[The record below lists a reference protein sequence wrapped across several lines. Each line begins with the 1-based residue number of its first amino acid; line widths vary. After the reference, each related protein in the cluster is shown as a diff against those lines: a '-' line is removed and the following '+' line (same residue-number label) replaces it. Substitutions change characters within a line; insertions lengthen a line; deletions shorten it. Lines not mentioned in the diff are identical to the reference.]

1 MTIQT
6 ITPEDLLRV
15 SFKRKW
21 WILASMVLCVALG
34 YVAWKFFPKTFKSTV
49 VMTIDNPRIAKEY
62 VKGLSQGPEGRY
74 NEDPTG
80 VVMQQIAMGLTNKSI
95 LVPVLETL
103 KPYPDAETV
112 SPDQLMKRLRKAVT
126 FGKPKDGVGVAV
138 SYVNP
143 DPFMAQAVAALLATK
158 LHEDSLKR
166 REGIVETTTQF
177 LSIELERVKGELD
190 AKERAISDFKRIH
203 MGELPQQMEANLR
216 TIDRLQTDLTN
227 SSEALN
233 KKEEQLAGLEKSIKE
248 ASDLGPAVIVPFA
261 REGRGGDARP
271 IDLQAIRLR
280 ELKQKLN
287 ELLGTYKDNYPDA
300 VYLKEE
306 IRRLESAPHGDVSQP
321 TVAEPAAGKV
331 GGNGGVAHRP
341 TDPYVRELMK
351 ERSEVKS
358 EISFL
363 KEKHAHVS
371 RQINE
376 LEARIQRMPITEQG
390 LAVLLRDYE
399 NMQKGY
405 QSLLDKRTNARILE
419 NYENRQ
425 FGEQYRIIEP
435 ANYPEVQE
443 PPTLLHFLLGGL
455 AVGCLLGFG
464 SATGMEM
471 MKIGFRRPEEAED
484 YLGLPVIASI
494 PSFSSAMSGI
504 GMVQS
509 RALLAG
515 PAMPIG
521 AVGDA
526 PSYLGLPKRGARFT
540 YSKRGALNS
549 GGGLPPKFHLIAKWG
564 PASLMVEQYRVA
576 ATRLILMTTET
587 KNVVTLVTSSVM
599 GEGKTT
605 TAVNLAYILAHD
617 LGKST
622 LLIDCDFKRPMVHE
636 YMEFSAGPGLG
647 DVLHGSEILEN
658 CIRQCDGVPLWV
670 LSSGSP
676 AVRPV
681 GLSGIQY
688 VKKILPELKTRY
700 DYVILDGPPVMP
712 LADVNILS
720 GMADMMTFVVRASGT
735 SQDVA
740 KKALGTIGEIPGAA
754 AIILTQVEMEYAPYF
769 TYAAAY
775 ISEGSQ
781 MRPQQSS
788 SNTHAGG
795 IA

>member
-1 MTIQT
+1 
-6 ITPEDLLRV
+6 
-15 SFKRKW
+15 
-21 WILASMVLCVALG
+21 
-34 YVAWKFFPKTFKSTV
+34 
-49 VMTIDNPRIAKEY
+49 
-62 VKGLSQGPEGRY
+62 
-74 NEDPTG
+74 
-80 VVMQQIAMGLTNKSI
+80 
-95 LVPVLETL
+95 
-103 KPYPDAETV
+103 
-112 SPDQLMKRLRKAVT
+112 
-126 FGKPKDGVGVAV
+126 
-138 SYVNP
+138 
-143 DPFMAQAVAALLATK
+143 
-158 LHEDSLKR
+158 
-166 REGIVETTTQF
+166 
-177 LSIELERVKGELD
+177 
-190 AKERAISDFKRIH
+190 
-203 MGELPQQMEANLR
+203 
-216 TIDRLQTDLTN
+216 
-227 SSEALN
+227 LN
-233 KKEEQLAGLEKSIKE
+233 KREERLAGLEKSIKE
-248 ASDLGPAVIVPFA
+248 SSDLGQAGIVPLA
-261 REGRGGDARP
+261 REGRGGDAKDAKQS
-271 IDLQAIRLR
+271 DLQALRLR

-331 GGNGGVAHRP
+331 GNNGGIAHRS
-341 TDPYVRELMK
+341 TDPYVRELMR
-351 ERSEVKS
+351 ERSEVKN
-358 EISFL
+358 EIGFL

-390 LAVLLRDYE
+390 LAMLLRDYE

-435 ANYPEVQE
+435 ANYPEAQE

-471 MKIGFRRPEEAED
+471 MKTGFRRPEEAED

-504 GMVQS
+504 GMMQS

-515 PAMPIG
+515 PGMPIG
-521 AVGDA
+521 AASDA

-540 YSKRGALNS
+540 YSKRGSLNS

-576 ATRLILMTTET
+576 ATRLILMTAET

-636 YMEFSAGPGLG
+636 YMELSAGPGLG

-658 CIRQCDGVPLWV
+658 CIRQCDRVPLWV

-676 AVRPV
+676 GVRPV

-700 DYVILDGPPVMP
+700 DHVILDGPPVMP
-712 LADVNILS
+712 LADVNILT
-720 GMADMMTFVVRASGT
+720 GMTDMTAFVVRAGGT
-735 SQDVA
+735 SQDIA
-740 KKALGTIGEIPGAA
+740 KKALGSIGETAGAA

-775 ISEGSQ
+775 INEGSE
-781 MRPQQSS
+781 MRAQQPS

>member
-1 MTIQT
+1 MTIQAV
-6 ITPEDLLRV
+6 TPEDLLRV
-15 SFKRKW
+15 SLKRKW
-21 WILASMVLCVALG
+21 WILASIVLCTAVG
-34 YVAWKFFPKTFKSTV
+34 FVAWKFFPKTFKSTV

-74 NEDPTG
+74 GEDPTG

-103 KPYPDAETV
+103 KPYPDAETA

-177 LSIELERVKGELD
+177 LSIELDRLKGELD

-203 MGELPQQMEANLR
+203 MGELPQQMDANLR
-216 TIDRLQTDLTN
+216 TLDRLQTDLTN
-227 SSEALN
+227 SNEALN
-233 KKEEQLAGLEKSIKE
+233 KLEERLAGLEKSIKE
-248 ASDLGPAVIVPFA
+248 ASEPGQAVVLPFGK
-261 REGRGGDARP
+261 EGRLADART
-271 IDLQAIRLR
+271 IDPHAARIR

-306 IRRLESAPHGDVSQP
+306 IRRLESEPRVEVSQP
-321 TVAEPAAGKV
+321 TVAEPIAGKV
-331 GGNGGVAHRP
+331 GTNGGVAHRP
-341 TDPYVRELMK
+341 NDPYVRELMR
-351 ERSEVKS
+351 ERSEVKN
-358 EISFL
+358 EIGFQ
-363 KEKHAHVS
+363 KEKRAHVNH
-371 RQINE
+371 QINE
-376 LEARIQRMPITEQG
+376 LEARIQRMPLTEQG

-435 ANYPEVQE
+435 ANYPETQE

-455 AVGCLLGFG
+455 ALGCLVGFG
-464 SATGMEM
+464 SATGVEM
-471 MKIGFRRPEEAED
+471 MKTGFRRPEEVED

-509 RALLAG
+509 RALLGG
-515 PAMPIG
+515 PSMPLG
-521 AVGDA
+521 TAGDA
-526 PSYLGLPKRGARFT
+526 PSYFGLPKPGARQM
-540 YSKRGALNS
+540 YGKRGGLNS

-576 ATRLILMTTET
+576 ATRLILMTAET

-636 YMEFSAGPGLG
+636 YMELSAGPGLG
-647 DVLHGSEILEN
+647 DVLHGAEVLEN
-658 CIRQCDGVPLWV
+658 CIRQCDRVPLWV

-676 AVRPV
+676 SVRPA

-700 DYVILDGPPVMP
+700 DHVILDGPPVMP
-712 LADVNILS
+712 LADVNVLS
-720 GMADMMTFVVRASGT
+720 GMTDMTAFVVRAGGT

-740 KKALGTIGEIPGAA
+740 KKALGSIGETTGAA
-754 AIILTQVEMEYAPYF
+754 AIIMTQVEMEYAPYF

-775 ISEGSQ
+775 INDDSEI
-781 MRPQQSS
+781 RAQQP
-788 SNTHAGG
+788 T
-795 IA
+795 